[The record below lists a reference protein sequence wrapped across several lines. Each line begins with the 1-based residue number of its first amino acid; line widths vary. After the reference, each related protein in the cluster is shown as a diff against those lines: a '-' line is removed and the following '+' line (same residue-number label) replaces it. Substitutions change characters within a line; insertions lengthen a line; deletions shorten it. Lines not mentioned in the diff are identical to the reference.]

1 MVQPINYMQDVQTP
15 FQAAA
20 QGLTFGAGIQQ
31 MQAQQQEQQLKI
43 QAAQAAQEQQQA
55 MRERIQDVMSNP
67 NPTAKDYAQLSMLMP
82 KDQAESTR
90 KAWDM
95 LSADRQQAQLGRAGQ
110 VLAAFNSGA
119 NDIAQGLLKDEA
131 TALRNAGDEAGAKAA
146 EVYAQIA
153 EINPAMAR
161 TNIGLLLAG
170 IPGGDKVIE
179 GITKL
184 GTERRAE
191 EKAPFELSEAQS
203 DAKKAAVAA
212 KFAESDAV
220 LEQQKKGW
228 DITKLQEDIKINK
241 MNAQIA
247 AANAATNR
255 EGNTLK
261 RQELGLKLQEM
272 KDKRDTLVRE
282 KVAEVETARG
292 DMDNFT
298 NTVDR
303 FLAAAVDKDG
313 KPSSTIRAAAGPLD
327 QMTPTFQPDVADL
340 EALVETIGSQAFMA
354 QIPKMKGTGALSEG
368 EGKKLQ
374 ASLQNFSLKQS
385 PERLIENMK
394 EAQRLIQKGRS
405 NLAKKYGVPDT
416 VPDTP
421 HASTGAG
428 DINALLL
435 KYGAK

>member
-20 QGLTFGAGIQQ
+20 QGLNFGAGIQK

-43 QAAQAAQEQQQA
+43 QAEQAAQEQQQA
-55 MRERIQDVMSNP
+55 MRDRIQSVMSNP

-119 NDIAQGLLKDEA
+119 NDIAQDLLKNEA

-153 EINPAMAR
+153 QINPAMAR
-161 TNIGLLLAG
+161 TNIGLLLAQ

-191 EKAPFELSEAQS
+191 EKAPAELSKAQS
-203 DAKKAAVAA
+203 DAQKAAVAA

-255 EGNTLK
+255 EGNSLK

-282 KVAEVETARG
+282 KVADATEQANEIDSSRTLIKTLLDDEDSLRAATGGLGIRGSIPGTKAR
-292 DMDNFT
+292 
-298 NTVDR
+298 
-303 FLAAAVDKDG
+303 AAVGQLDQLSNQIAASKLSLLKGATSDKD
-313 KPSSTIRAAAGPLD
+313 I
-327 QMTPTFQPDVADL
+327 
-340 EALVETIGSQAFMA
+340 AF
-354 QIPKMKGTGALSEG
+354 
-368 EGKKLQ
+368 
-374 ASLQNFSLKQS
+374 LKS
-385 PERLIENMK
+385 
-394 EAQRLIQKGRS
+394 
-405 NLAKKYGVPDT
+405 
-416 VPDTP
+416 
-421 HASTGAG
+421 
-428 DINALLL
+428 INANLDRYQDEDLLIKEIKRIDQGLFELRQRNVKRSGMPDIAPSVSNSPAASIAPANLSTDQIL
-435 KYGAK
+435 KDLGVMK